1 MKKAVLW
8 LVVLVVALFLSWQL
22 IAQTLSRVCLR
33 RLAGVAAEI
42 HSTKLGWKRGQF
54 EVRNLACTNLNAAG
68 AFISANVPL
77 LRIDYEPLSLF
88 RGGLHVYEL
97 SCEIQTLA
105 IMHERVE
112 PRRPRAAHP
121 AETTRRA
128 VRVDVLHLKL
138 DGSFSYDSQN
148 VTGKMQATLHDVQ
161 DVESF
166 RSLLKSP

>member
-1 MKKAVLW
+1 MIPEIASSSLIRPNVLEKCSPVMPHQLVRMMK
-8 LVVLVVALFLSWQL
+8 
-22 IAQTLSRVCLR
+22 RP
-33 RLAGVAAEI
+33 
-42 HSTKLGWKRGQF
+42 
-54 EVRNLACTNLNAAG
+54 AG

-138 DGSFSYDSQN
+138 DGSFSYDSQT